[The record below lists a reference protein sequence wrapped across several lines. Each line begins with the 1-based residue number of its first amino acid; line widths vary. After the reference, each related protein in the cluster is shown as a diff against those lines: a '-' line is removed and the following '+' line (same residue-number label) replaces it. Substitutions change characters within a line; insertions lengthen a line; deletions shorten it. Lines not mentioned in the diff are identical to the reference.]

1 MNEKRFYWIKL
12 KTDFFEMPEI
22 DWLQEQENG
31 CEYIVL
37 YQKLCL
43 LAANTGGELIRQV
56 GTMMIPYD
64 VKKIA
69 EITKFPF
76 DTVAVALELYKKI
89 GLILTSEDNILTI
102 INHKEMVGSETKWAA
117 KKRLHE
123 SNKLPPLTSGTCH
136 RANKETLILLNG
148 KKHYIDE
155 KRYGGNGAVAFDRAG
170 CKCQNCGTEE
180 DLLIHHNN
188 GYSNKPED
196 LVILCKHCHGLIH
209 SKKFNGI
216 FSSANKICGGK
227 TGGDF
232 PPQSTL
238 NSPDKSIEIRDK
250 SIEIKDKDIKTKEKQ
265 EKEVVVV
272 DSQQEVFVCYSDN
285 IHPISGTIEIGR
297 LTECIARYGPDI
309 VKKAINTAVGQNK
322 RTLSYV
328 EGILRNWDT
337 RGYPDKPPEKP
348 KRKYDIDF

>member
-102 INHKEMVGSETKWAA
+102 INHEEMVGSETKWAA
-117 KKRLHE
+117 KKRLQRRQKE
-123 SNKLPPLTSGTCH
+123 DNVPKLSSKCPP
-136 RANKETLILLNG
+136 TL
-148 KKHYIDE
+148 
-155 KRYGGNGAVAFDRAG
+155 
-170 CKCQNCGTEE
+170 
-180 DLLIHHNN
+180 
-188 GYSNKPED
+188 S
-196 LVILCKHCHGLIH
+196 
-209 SKKFNGI
+209 
-216 FSSANKICGGK
+216 
-227 TGGDF
+227 
-232 PPQSTL
+232 
-238 NSPDKSIEIRDK
+238 DKSIEIRDK

-285 IHPISGTIEIGR
+285 IHPISGTIEISR

-328 EGILRNWDT
+328 EGILRNWDNL
-337 RGYPDKPPEKP
+337 GYPNKPPEKP
-348 KRKYDIDF
+348 KRKYNIDF